1 MEHYND
7 ECVRRCSL
15 RCEDADGRPL
25 CFQGHD
31 LTLLQWW
38 SSYPT
43 TEHIVKSS
51 QSTIVVFCLCDCDTE
66 VEFKARVIVIEFR
79 RGGDISIEDDV
90 EADVLGETTRK
101 VYCSR
106 CKHGNGQLA
115 EVFYAKTIV
124 IGRGNAESSSTL

>member
-1 MEHYND
+1 MVEL
-7 ECVRRCSL
+7 L
-15 RCEDADGRPL
+15 RPN
-25 CFQGHD
+25 
-31 LTLLQWW
+31 TLL
-38 SSYPT
+38 SRVKAPLSY
-43 TEHIVKSS
+43 SA
-51 QSTIVVFCLCDCDTE
+51 LCDCDTE

-106 CKHGNGQLA
+106 CKSGIGQLA

-124 IGRGNAESSSTL
+124 IGRGNAESSGTL